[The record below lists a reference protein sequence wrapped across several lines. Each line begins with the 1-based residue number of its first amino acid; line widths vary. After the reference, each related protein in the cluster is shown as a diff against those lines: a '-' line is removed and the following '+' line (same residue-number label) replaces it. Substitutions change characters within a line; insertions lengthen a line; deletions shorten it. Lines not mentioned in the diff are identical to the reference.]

1 MGNLLKEFLEHH
13 PGRDFERDGLRF
25 HYLDEGKGE
34 PVVMLH
40 GNPTW
45 SFHYRVLVEAL
56 RPDYRVIVPDHIGC
70 GRSDKPGDD
79 RYEYTLDSRVRDLEA
94 LLGHL
99 RIGAGSTLVLHDWGG
114 MIGMTYAARHPERV
128 ARLVIL
134 NTAAFHQ
141 PTSKPI
147 PWQLRLA
154 RSKPLGDWLVR
165 GLNGF
170 ARGTLEV
177 GCKRKRMPSAV
188 RAAYLAPYDSWANR
202 IAVHRFVQDIPL
214 RSGDRSYDLVSFTQA
229 HLGLFSNTPMLIGW
243 GMRDFVF
250 DRAMLAE
257 WQRRFPRAEVH
268 RFPDAGHL
276 VLEDEGERLVP
287 LVQGFLATHPVS
299 RRVG

>member
-13 PGRDFERDGLRF
+13 PGRDFDRDGLRF

-128 ARLVIL
+128 ARLMIL

-154 RSKPLGDWLVR
+154 RSKPLGDWL
-165 GLNGF
+165 
-170 ARGTLEV
+170 
-177 GCKRKRMPSAV
+177 
-188 RAAYLAPYDSWANR
+188 
-202 IAVHRFVQDIPL
+202 
-214 RSGDRSYDLVSFTQA
+214 
-229 HLGLFSNTPMLIGW
+229 
-243 GMRDFVF
+243 
-250 DRAMLAE
+250 
-257 WQRRFPRAEVH
+257 
-268 RFPDAGHL
+268 
-276 VLEDEGERLVP
+276 
-287 LVQGFLATHPVS
+287 
-299 RRVG
+299 